1 MKAQIVSIENR
12 GFEERSVLA
21 PVGVRPRGFDGHT
34 ALPPYGSP
42 HEDVTLHVGLRSP
55 LSAYPVFWYT
65 AVDRRFSGIGVV
77 SQHVTCKAR
86 LRLWTT
92 ELIFEPI
99 AVPPRLSLR
108 DC

>member
-1 MKAQIVSIENR
+1 MSIENR

-55 LSAYPVFWYT
+55 LSAYPVFLK
-65 AVDRRFSGIGVV
+65 
-77 SQHVTCKAR
+77 CK
-86 LRLWTT
+86 LRLLP
-92 ELIFEPI
+92 EMAMRFLQSSII
-99 AVPPRLSLR
+99 VRSAKPPAATQKVRNATALGIL
-108 DC
+108 DLVGP